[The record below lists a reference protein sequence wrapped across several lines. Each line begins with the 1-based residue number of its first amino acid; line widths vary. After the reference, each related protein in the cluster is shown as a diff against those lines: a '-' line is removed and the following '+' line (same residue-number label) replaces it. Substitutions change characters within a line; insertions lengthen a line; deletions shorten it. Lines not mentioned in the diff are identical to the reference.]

1 MGIFFNKNKEKRP
14 KGSGKVISFLNQK
27 GGVGKTTMAFNT
39 AHALSQTGAKV
50 LCIDMDPQSNLSYL
64 FDVDVNETGATSIF
78 QLLIN
83 SVRELKP
90 LHRPALWTDTV
101 CRVGDIDL
109 LPAGQEL
116 SGLELTVAG
125 ISGARQLILKKFIE
139 VNALKT
145 VYDYIVIDGPP
156 TLGLIV
162 VNILCASDGALVPFR
177 PDDFSRKGLNHFYE
191 VLEDISDMGV
201 TQIPEVL
208 AHIPNLVDSRRKQE
222 GDDLL
227 KIKESLNENFGE
239 DAVVTEPFLNRAQLV
254 KSQSQKKSV
263 FEFSSKEFLPL
274 QGQFNEMAQIITD
287 WSKEGHHEQ

>member
-1 MGIFFNKNKEKRP
+1 MGIFFNKQREKSP
-14 KGSGKVISFLNQK
+14 VGKGKVISFLNQK

-39 AHALSQTGAKV
+39 AHALAQGGAKV

-64 FDVDVNETGATSIF
+64 FNIDVNETGATSIF

-90 LHRPALWTDTV
+90 LHRAAIWTDV
-101 CRVGDIDL
+101 LCREGDIDI

-125 ISGARQLILKKFIE
+125 INGARQLILKKFIE
-139 VNALKT
+139 LNSLKT
-145 VYDYIVIDGPP
+145 VYDYIIIDGPP

-162 VNILCASDGALVPFR
+162 VNILCASDGAIVPFR

-201 TQIPEVL
+201 SQIPEVL

-222 GDDLL
+222 SDDLL
-227 KIKESLNENFGE
+227 KIKNSLDEHFGGQ
-239 DAVVTEPFLNRAQLV
+239 AVVTAPFLNKAQLV

-263 FEFSSKEFLPL
+263 YDYASKEFLPL
-274 QGQFNEMAQIITD
+274 QGQFNDMAQIIKD
-287 WSKEGHHEQ
+287 WSKESHSEH